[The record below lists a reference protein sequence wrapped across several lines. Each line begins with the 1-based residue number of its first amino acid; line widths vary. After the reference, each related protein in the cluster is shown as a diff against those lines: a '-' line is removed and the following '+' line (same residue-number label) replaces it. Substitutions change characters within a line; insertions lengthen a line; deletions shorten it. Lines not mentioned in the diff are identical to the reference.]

1 MSKQPDGRL
10 NTTARKTVVWSES
23 DPTVLKTVTLILED
37 HDITVLGTTDPA
49 EAAALVE
56 RPEVCLYVTNP
67 KTGEELAERIKADPQ
82 RRKLPILLCTA
93 FTGYDENRLKSSPF
107 DRLLRKPFRQEELLE
122 VIESM
127 TTES

>member
-1 MSKQPDGRL
+1 M
-10 NTTARKTVVWSES
+10 
-23 DPTVLKTVTLILED
+23 TLLLGD

-56 RPEVCLYVTNP
+56 RPEVCLYATNP
-67 KTGEELAERIKADPQ
+67 ATGEELAKRIKADPQ

-93 FTGYDENRLKSSPF
+93 FGWYDDEELKDSPF
-107 DRLLRKPFRQEELLE
+107 DRVLHKPFRQEELLE

-127 TTES
+127 TAES